1 MPCYVIVTVSIA
13 FKVENKDL
21 FKKTLEVMDWTKRNE
36 MSGVVNVEDDRG
48 NNISFDLI
56 NNKVSSKDYI
66 QSEFSNKL
74 NSFKRS
80 YSAQALGQLA
90 KKKKWILQQKKEN
103 EFQLKRF

>member
-48 NNISFDLI
+48 NNISLLCCSLAFKI
-56 NNKVSSKDYI
+56 RSK
-66 QSEFSNKL
+66 
-74 NSFKRS
+74 SFYCS
-80 YSAQALGQLA
+80 
-90 KKKKWILQQKKEN
+90 
-103 EFQLKRF
+103 F